1 MSIRYIE
8 KITNFFTK
16 YVSTDSGET
25 LKYRQ
30 CLASLHGVVLHLP
43 EMTDAILAA
52 IKDIDLSKYKDSM
65 SPLIKRDAEEL
76 LKIIGE

>member
-1 MSIRYIE
+1 MSISYIE

-25 LKYRQ
+25 LKYRH
-30 CLASLHGVVLHLP
+30 CLASLHGVVLYLL

-52 IKDIDLSKYKDSM
+52 IKDIGLSKYKDSM
-65 SPLIKRDAEEL
+65 IPLIKRDAEEL